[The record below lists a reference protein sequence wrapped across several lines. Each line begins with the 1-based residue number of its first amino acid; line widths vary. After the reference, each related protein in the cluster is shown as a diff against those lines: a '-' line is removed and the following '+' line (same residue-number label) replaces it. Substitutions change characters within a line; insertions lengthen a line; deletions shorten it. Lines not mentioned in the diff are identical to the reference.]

1 MHYIKV
7 DIKDKLKYKREE
19 AMKIKVSLDLY
30 WLPKQSD
37 RPVIVTIC
45 QLLCLWALAQLTPP
59 PLISSRLR
67 ER

>member
-1 MHYIKV
+1 MHYVKE
-7 DIKDKLKYKREE
+7 DINDKLKYKREE
-19 AMKIKVSLDLY
+19 AMKIIVSLDLY

-45 QLLCLWALAQLTPP
+45 WFLCQWALAQLTRP

-67 ER
+67 VR